1 MPLFASDIFVK
12 IIDDYDDIPGK
23 FRLKDKTSILFYSGK
38 ILKISMPELRK
49 VFIAFCGELTIGSPR
64 RLKEVFSTT
73 GTPVASLNRLMS
85 DVRVAEIMT
94 SKIAYVR
101 PEQTNEECMAL
112 VTEKRVRHLP
122 VLENDR
128 LIGLLSIGDLV
139 KEAIAEQAE
148 LIRQLEQY
156 IRGE

>member
-1 MPLFASDIFVK
+1 MKTVRQLLEIKGRDVVVISPNASVFDATQLMTTKNIGALLVLDAANK
-12 IIDDYDDIPGK
+12 VVGIVSERDCA
-23 FRLKDKTSILFYSGK
+23 R
-38 ILKISMPELRK
+38 KISL
-49 VFIAFCGELTIGSPR
+49 
-64 RLKEVFSTT
+64 
-73 GTPVASLNRLMS
+73 LNRLMR
-85 DVRVAEIMT
+85 DVRVSEIMT

-139 KEAIAEQAE
+139 KDTISEKDFIIEQ
-148 LIRQLEQY
+148 LVNY
-156 IRGE
+156 IRG

>member
-1 MPLFASDIFVK
+1 MKTVRQLLEIKGRDVVVISPNASVFDATQLMTAKNIGALLVLDAANK
-12 IIDDYDDIPGK
+12 LVGIVSERDCA
-23 FRLKDKTSILFYSGK
+23 
-38 ILKISMPELRK
+38 RK
-49 VFIAFCGELTIGSPR
+49 V
-64 RLKEVFSTT
+64 ST
-73 GTPVASLNRLMS
+73 LNRLMS

-139 KEAIAEQAE
+139 KDAISEKDFIIEQ
-148 LIRQLEQY
+148 LVNY
-156 IRGE
+156 IRG

>member
-1 MPLFASDIFVK
+1 MKTVRQLLEIKGRDVVVISPNASLFDATQLMTTTHIGALLVLDAANKLVGIVSERDCARK
-12 IIDDYDDIPGK
+12 IA
-23 FRLKDKTSILFYSGK
+23 
-38 ILKISMPELRK
+38 M
-49 VFIAFCGELTIGSPR
+49 
-64 RLKEVFSTT
+64 
-73 GTPVASLNRLMS
+73 LNRLMS

-139 KEAIAEQAE
+139 KDAISEKDFIIEQ
-148 LIRQLEQY
+148 LVNY
-156 IRGE
+156 IRG

>member
-1 MPLFASDIFVK
+1 MKTVRQLLEIKGRDVVAISPNASVFDAMQLMTAKNIGALLVLDAANK
-12 IIDDYDDIPGK
+12 VVGIVSERDCA
-23 FRLKDKTSILFYSGK
+23 R
-38 ILKISMPELRK
+38 KISM
-49 VFIAFCGELTIGSPR
+49 
-64 RLKEVFSTT
+64 
-73 GTPVASLNRLMS
+73 LNRLMS

-94 SKIAYVR
+94 STIAYVR

-139 KEAIAEQAE
+139 KDAISEKDFIIEQ
-148 LIRQLEQY
+148 LVNY
-156 IRGE
+156 IRG